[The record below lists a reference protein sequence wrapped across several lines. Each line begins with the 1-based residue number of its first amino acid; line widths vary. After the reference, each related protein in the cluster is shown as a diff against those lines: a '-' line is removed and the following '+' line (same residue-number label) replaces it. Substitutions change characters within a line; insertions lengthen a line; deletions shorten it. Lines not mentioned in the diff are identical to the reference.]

1 MFLCKYNL
9 SSFFFCTFQLPG
21 TSWSSVQTGVT
32 CFTTSPPCDSR
43 RSEGESGGEHAL
55 TTSHVELKQ
64 EKESPFLRQF
74 RNVKDVSVNYER
86 IDVQRVG
93 SAIWQSWGWTL
104 LYCPSVE
111 CRTWA
116 SGVDREYSVRKYRLS
131 DKMRSSCTCGSGSSI
146 TLLEVMQD
154 L

>member
-1 MFLCKYNL
+1 MDIFYFFLQSKNDLYTCFCVNTTCL
-9 SSFFFCTFQLPG
+9 RSSSAPFSFRLPG

-93 SAIWQSWGWTL
+93 SAI
-104 LYCPSVE
+104 
-111 CRTWA
+111 
-116 SGVDREYSVRKYRLS
+116 
-131 DKMRSSCTCGSGSSI
+131 
-146 TLLEVMQD
+146 
-154 L
+154 